1 MVRVAVRGVVPA
13 RVGQTTRYLEGP
25 RPRLFAHRGASGTH
39 PENTLEAFAAGLA
52 AGAERLELDVHATA
66 DGHVVVLH
74 DAALERTTDGSGP
87 VRERTLAELRA
98 LDAGHAFTTA
108 DGRHPWRGRGIRV
121 PTLDE
126 LLAAHPGV
134 PLNIEVK
141 QEEPAIEEA
150 VLASLDRHGA
160 RAQTLLAAEHASI
173 MTRIRAAAP
182 DVLTSCSAAEAAE
195 FVFRLRDG
203 QLAGWTTPAIALQVP
218 PRYGDI
224 DIVTPESVAAA
235 HALGLEVHVWTIN
248 DAAEMGTL
256 LDLGADAIMTDVP
269 AVAMD
274 VLRRRGLR

>member
-1 MVRVAVRGVVPA
+1 
-13 RVGQTTRYLEGP
+13 
-25 RPRLFAHRGASGTH
+25 
-39 PENTLEAFAAGLA
+39 
-52 AGAERLELDVHATA
+52 
-66 DGHVVVLH
+66 VLH
-74 DAALERTTDGSGP
+74 DAELERTTDGSGR
-87 VRERTLAELRA
+87 VRERTLAEVRA
-98 LDAGHAFTTA
+98 FDAGHAFTTA

-141 QEEPAIEEA
+141 QEEPPIEQA
-150 VLASLDRHGA
+150 VVATLDRHGA
-160 RAQTLLAAEHASI
+160 RARTLLAAEHASI

-203 QLAGWTTPAIALQVP
+203 QLAGWTTPAVALQVP
-218 PRYGDI
+218 PSYGGL

-248 DAAEMGTL
+248 DAVEMAAL
-256 LDLGADAIMTDVP
+256 LDLGADAIMTDMP
-269 AVAMD
+269 ALAMD